1 MNPVLGNI
9 MSTENYQ
16 TYDRRTKDFA
26 SFERNRIEQIR
37 LNKDLKYATKKEN
50 YLNAQS
56 VLIQKIPIEEVN
68 TKRIDKLKLEFKY
81 I

>member
-37 LNKDLKYATKKEN
+37 LHKDLKYATKK
-50 YLNAQS
+50 
-56 VLIQKIPIEEVN
+56 
-68 TKRIDKLKLEFKY
+68 
-81 I
+81 